1 MTDDAFLEEVRRT
14 ADIVRFVSDHVQL
27 RKVGGSWKGLC
38 PFHNEKTPSFNVSAD
53 RGRFHCF
60 GCGEGGDVFKF
71 AMLKEKANFPEA
83 IEIVARRFGMQVP
96 ERTSE
101 QTPDRKEREQL
112 LAVMEA
118 ALEHFA
124 GHLWGPAGTKA
135 REYLLGRGF
144 RKETLE
150 KIRAGAAADSWRDL
164 LESLGKR
171 FPTPLLMTAGLVLES
186 QDGKKV
192 YDRFRARAVFPILN
206 DGGRVVAFGARSL
219 DGSEPKYL
227 NSPENP
233 AYHKS
238 KVLYGLNWAK
248 DGIRREGRAV
258 LMEGYLDVA
267 RAIEAGVTE
276 AIATCGTALT
286 GAHARLLRRFT
297 DRAVLNF
304 DQDDAGQK
312 AARKSIDILL
322 EEGFKVH
329 VVELPEGHDPDT
341 YLKAEGADAYRRRI
355 DEAPSY
361 MDWLIRRAASENDL
375 ASPAGKSAY
384 LNALL
389 PTLARIESPV
399 ERAAW
404 LPTIVESGGLDTM
417 AAREEVRRA
426 LAHRASSVT
435 ASQQPIAPAVVTPRA
450 RRRLIPAEKLL
461 IGLILSDATGIREA
475 LGAIE
480 EADLQPLGA
489 AQVLRAARQLALDG
503 RPVTLAEL
511 EGVLDEDD
519 RRLLS
524 EAAVEDSPE
533 KGVTPDECVKELKT
547 FPLKSRMEQIQKE
560 LPRASGEAQEALLEE
575 KLELKRRLSTL
586 FGTGAAA
593 AAVTPGPAERL
604 NLSEVRVDSV
614 ARERE

>member
-1 MTDDAFLEEVRRT
+1 MMNDAFLEEVRRT
-14 ADIVRFVSDHVQL
+14 ADIVRYVSDHVQL

-71 AMLKEKANFPEA
+71 AMLHEKANFPEA

-96 ERTSE
+96 ERTNE

-112 LAVMEA
+112 LAVLEA
-118 ALEHFA
+118 ALEHFVA
-124 GHLWGPAGTKA
+124 NLWAPPGTKA
-135 REYLLGRGF
+135 RDYLLGRGF

-164 LESLGKR
+164 LEALGRK

-186 QDGKKV
+186 QDGGKRP

-238 KVLYGLNWAK
+238 KVLYGLSWAK
-248 DGIRREGRAV
+248 DAIRREGRAV

-267 RAIEAGVTE
+267 RAIEAGIGE
-276 AIATCGTALT
+276 AVATCGTALT
-286 GAHARLLRRFT
+286 AAHARLLRRFT
-297 DRAVLNF
+297 DRAVVNF

-312 AARKSIDILL
+312 AARKSLDVLL
-322 EEGFKVH
+322 EEGFKVQ
-329 VVELPEGHDPDT
+329 VVELPDGHDPDT

-355 DEAPSY
+355 DDAPGY
-361 MDWLIRRAASENDL
+361 MDWLIRRAASENDIRT
-375 ASPAGKSAY
+375 PAGKSAY

-404 LPTIVESGGLDTM
+404 LPTIVDAGGLDSM

-426 LAHRASSVT
+426 LAHRASSIA
-435 ASQQPIAPAVVTPRA
+435 ASTEPIPAGHGDAAGAPPADPRGEA
-450 RRRLIPAEKLL
+450 ADRPHPVRRPGNAGGAGSDRRRGPPAAGRGPDPPRGPAARPRRPAGHPGRAGGRPGRGRPPPALRGRGR
-461 IGLILSDATGIREA
+461 GLARKRHHPRRVRQGAEVLAPEVAHGGDPEGLVESQRRGPGGPAGREA
-475 LGAIE
+475 RVEKKAVD
-480 EADLQPLGA
+480 ALQ
-489 AQVLRAARQLALDG
+489 RCNDSG
-503 RPVTLAEL
+503 R
-511 EGVLDEDD
+511 
-519 RRLLS
+519 
-524 EAAVEDSPE
+524 
-533 KGVTPDECVKELKT
+533 
-547 FPLKSRMEQIQKE
+547 
-560 LPRASGEAQEALLEE
+560 
-575 KLELKRRLSTL
+575 
-586 FGTGAAA
+586 GT
-593 AAVTPGPAERL
+593 
-604 NLSEVRVDSV
+604 SK
-614 ARERE
+614 

>member
-1 MTDDAFLEEVRRT
+1 MNDAFLEEVRRT

-71 AMLKEKANFPEA
+71 AMLHEKANFPEA

-96 ERTSE
+96 ERTNE

-112 LAVMEA
+112 LGVLEA
-118 ALEHFA
+118 AAEHFA
-124 GHLWGPAGTKA
+124 ANLWAPPGTKA
-135 REYLLGRGF
+135 RDYLLGRGF

-150 KIRAGAAADSWRDL
+150 RIRAGAATDSWRDL
-164 LESLGKR
+164 LEAMGR
-171 FPTPLLMTAGLVLES
+171 AFPTPLLMTAGLVLES
-186 QDGKKV
+186 QDGGKRP

-238 KVLYGLNWAK
+238 KVLYGLSWAK
-248 DGIRREGRAV
+248 DAIRREGRAV

-267 RAIEAGVTE
+267 RAIEAGVGE
-276 AIATCGTALT
+276 AVATCGTALT
-286 GAHARLLRRFT
+286 AAHARLLRRFT
-297 DRAVLNF
+297 DRAVVNF

-312 AARKSIDILL
+312 AARKSLDVLL
-322 EEGFKVH
+322 EEGFKVQ
-329 VVELPEGHDPDT
+329 VVELPDGHDPDT

-355 DEAPSY
+355 DEAPGY
-361 MDWLIRRAASENDL
+361 MDWLIRRSASENDV
-375 ASPAGKSAY
+375 ATPAGKSAY

-404 LPTIVESGGLDTM
+404 LPTIVDAGGLDSM

-426 LAHRASSVT
+426 IAHRASSIV
-435 ASQQPIAPAVVTPRA
+435 ASTEPIPAAMVTPRS

-461 IGLILSDATGIREA
+461 IGLILSDAPGVREA
-475 LGAIE
+475 LESIE
-480 EADLQPLGA
+480 EEDLQPLGA
-489 AQVLRAARQLALDG
+489 AQILRVARQLVKDG
-503 RPVTLAEL
+503 RPVSLAEL
-511 EGVLDEDD
+511 EGVLDDDD

-524 EAAVEDSPE
+524 EAAVEDSPA
-533 KGVTPDECVKELKT
+533 KGITPAECVKELKT
-547 FPLKSRMEQIQKE
+547 WPLKSRMAEIQKD
-560 LPRASGEAQEALLEE
+560 LAKASGEAQEALLAE
-575 KLELKRRLSTL
+575 KLELKRRLSTP
-586 FGTGAAA
+586 FD
-593 AAVTPGPAERL
+593 AVTTASVERL
-604 NLSEVRVDSV
+604 NEPGVRLDAG